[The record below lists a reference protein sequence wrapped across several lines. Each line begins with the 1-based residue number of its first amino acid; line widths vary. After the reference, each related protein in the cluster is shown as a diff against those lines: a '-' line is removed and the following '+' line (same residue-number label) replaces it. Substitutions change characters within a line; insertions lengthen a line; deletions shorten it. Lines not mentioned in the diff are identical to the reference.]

1 MTDTVIRL
9 TVSMM
14 DALDRVK
21 NLGKLWFLKAEGGK
35 YMYDNKTKVVAL
47 SGVSDFTEIAPAPVL
62 GLLLICI
69 VVLLAC
75 SNIKFFQ
82 R

>member
-35 YMYDNKTKVVAL
+35 YMYDNKTKVAL
-47 SGVSDFTEIAPAPVL
+47 SGVSAFTEIAPAPVL
-62 GLLLICI
+62 GLLLVCI
-69 VVLLAC
+69 VVLAC